1 MTVPFR
7 AVFFYARKD
16 VVTISWTTGTQTEA
30 LGVNSANA
38 AAYANLSVATQCS
51 PATGAGYTPANF
63 WLPSYGISKSLLV
76 KAFGVLSTT
85 GTPNLTLGVSA
96 NTTQGTYNSSG
107 ILATTGAVAQASSVT
122 NVPWE
127 LEVLISNVTT
137 GGSGTFLAGGM
148 VKVYTASTTIQSMRI
163 SSSAANPNTAATL
176 STQSAYYIELFAT
189 WSAASA
195 SNTLTVYDYAV
206 LGLN

>member
-1 MTVPFR
+1 M
-7 AVFFYARKD
+7 
-16 VVTISWTTGTQTEA
+16 SWTTGTQTET
-30 LGVNSANA
+30 LGINSAVGTA
-38 AAYANLSVATQCS
+38 LANTTTATSVS

-63 WLPSYGISKSLLV
+63 WLPTYGISKSLLV

-85 GTPNLTLGVSA
+85 STPNLTLGISG

-127 LEVLISNVTT
+127 LDVLISNVTT
-137 GGSGTFLAGGM
+137 GSSGTFLAGGC
-148 VKVYTASTTIQSMRI
+148 VKVYTASTTIQTMRI
-163 SSSAANPNTAATL
+163 SSSASNPNTAATL

-189 WSAASA
+189 WGSASS

-206 LGLN
+206 IGLT

>member
-1 MTVPFR
+1 M
-7 AVFFYARKD
+7 
-16 VVTISWTTGTQTEA
+16 SWTTGTQTEA
-30 LGVNSANA
+30 LGVNSANGS
-38 AAYANLSVATQCS
+38 AYASSTTATAVS

-85 GTPNLTLGVSA
+85 GTPNLTLAISA

-107 ILATTGAVAQASSVT
+107 VLATTGVVAQASTVT

-137 GGSGTFLAGGM
+137 GSGGTFLAGGM

-163 SSSAANPNTAATL
+163 SSSAANPNTSASL
-176 STQSAYYIELFAT
+176 STQSAYYIELAAT
-189 WSAASA
+189 WGTSSA

-206 LGLN
+206 IGLN